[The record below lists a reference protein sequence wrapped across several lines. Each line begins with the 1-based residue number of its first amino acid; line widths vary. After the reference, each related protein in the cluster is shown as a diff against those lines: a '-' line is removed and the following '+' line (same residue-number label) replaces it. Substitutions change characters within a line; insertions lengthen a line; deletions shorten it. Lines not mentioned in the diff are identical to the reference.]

1 MRRVVIALFCLGVM
15 APATAQDLRLPA
27 QAKSVKFAVIGDT
40 GTGGQDQRDVAAQL
54 TAWHAR
60 FPFEFVVMVGDN
72 MYGSDKPR
80 DYVKKFE
87 EPYKALLG
95 AGVKFY
101 ASLGNHDNP
110 NQRFYKPFNMNG
122 ERYYTFKPSLTAGVR
137 VFALDSTYMNPP
149 QVEWL
154 DKELKASGSDWKIA
168 LFHHPLYSSG
178 DRHGSVLTLREQLE
192 PTFVTHGVNVVLTG
206 HDHFYER
213 LKPQK
218 GIAYFVVGSSA
229 KLRRGSNTSE
239 LTAKTY
245 DDGYAFM
252 LVEIEGDTFHFQT
265 LNERGQTVD
274 SGVVRKDAA
283 TNKVIG
289 TGAGAARPP
298 AER

>member
-1 MRRVVIALFCLGVM
+1 MRRVVIALFCLGAT

-27 QAKSVKFAVIGDT
+27 QAKSVKFAVIGDS

-54 TAWHAR
+54 TTWHAR

-87 EPYKALLG
+87 EPYKDLLG

-137 VFALDSTYMNPP
+137 IFALDSTYMNPP

-229 KLRRGSNTSE
+229 KLRRGDNTSE

-252 LVEIEGDTFHFQT
+252 LVEIEGDNFHFQT

-274 SGVVRKDAA
+274 SGVVRKDAV

>member
-1 MRRVVIALFCLGVM
+1 MRRVLLALFCLGLMV
-15 APATAQDLRLPA
+15 PAAAQDLALPA
-27 QAKSVKFAVIGDT
+27 QPKSMKFAVIGDT
-40 GTGGQDQRDVAAQL
+40 GTGDQHQRDVAKQL
-54 TAWHAR
+54 AAWHAR
-60 FPFEFVVMVGDN
+60 FPFEFVLMVGDN
-72 MYGSDKPR
+72 MYGSDGAKDFVR
-80 DYVKKFE
+80 KFE
-87 EPYKALLG
+87 EPYKPLLG

-122 ERYYTFKPSLTAGVR
+122 ERYYSFKPSLTAVAR
-137 VFALDSTYMNPP
+137 FFALDSTYMTPP

-154 DKELKASGSDWKIA
+154 NKELSSSGSDWKIA

-192 PTFVTHGVNVVLTG
+192 PTFIKHAVNVVFTG

-229 KLRRGSNTSE
+229 KLRRGDNTSE
-239 LTAKTY
+239 LTAKAY
-245 DDGYAFM
+245 DEGYAFM
-252 LVEIEGDTFHFQT
+252 LIEIEGDNLHFQT
-265 LNERGQTVD
+265 INERGMTVD
-274 SGVVRKDAA
+274 KGVVRKDAA

-289 TGAGAARPP
+289 TGGTPRPP
-298 AER
+298 AQR

>member
-1 MRRVVIALFCLGVM
+1 MRRVLLALFCIGSMV
-15 APATAQDLRLPA
+15 PAAAQDLALPA
-27 QAKSVKFAVIGDT
+27 QPKSMKFAVLGDT
-40 GTGGQDQRDVAAQL
+40 GTGDQHQRDVAKQL
-54 TAWHAR
+54 AAWHAR
-60 FPFEFVVMVGDN
+60 FPFEFVLMVGDN
-72 MYGSDKPR
+72 MYGSDGAK

-87 EPYKALLG
+87 EPYKALLD

-101 ASLGNHDNP
+101 AALGNHDNP

-122 ERYYTFKPSLTAGVR
+122 ERYYSFRPSLTGGVR
-137 VFALDSTYMNPP
+137 FFALDSTYMTPP

-154 DKELKASGSDWKIA
+154 NKELTSSGSDWKIA
-168 LFHHPLYSSG
+168 FFHHPLYSSG

-192 PTFVTHGVNVVLTG
+192 PTFTKHGVNVVLTG

-229 KLRRGSNTSE
+229 KLRRGDNTSE

-245 DDGYAFM
+245 DEGYAFM
-252 LVEIEGDTFHFQT
+252 LVEIEGDNLHLQT
-265 LNERGQTVD
+265 INERGITVD
-274 SGVVRKDAA
+274 KAVVRKDAA

-289 TGAGAARPP
+289 TGGPSPRPP
-298 AER
+298 AQR